1 MVGNEIFAFNALLIL
16 VAVGLF
22 VGVGLPCAIRSE
34 KRGFNN
40 GICPICG
47 KKLEHFDDDSQGGR
61 GYCCPSTTHNYF
73 TWVSY
78 RFIDKNFGKQWN
90 KYEYPKVYQI
100 N

>member
-1 MVGNEIFAFNALLIL
+1 MGGSEIFAFNALIVL

-22 VGVGLPCAIRSE
+22 VGVGLPCAIRNE

-78 RFIDKNFGKQWN
+78 KFIDKKFGK
-90 KYEYPKVYQI
+90 
-100 N
+100 

>member
-1 MVGNEIFAFNALLIL
+1 MVGSEIFAFNALIIL

-73 TWVSY
+73 TSPPPPPPPPP
-78 RFIDKNFGKQWN
+78 FGK
-90 KYEYPKVYQI
+90 
-100 N
+100 

>member
-1 MVGNEIFAFNALLIL
+1 MIGSEIFAFNVLIIL

-47 KKLEHFDDDSQGGR
+47 KKLEHFDDDSQGGVEDIAAHLQHIIISL
-61 GYCCPSTTHNYF
+61 GFHTNSLIKILVNNGTNTN
-73 TWVSY
+73 T
-78 RFIDKNFGKQWN
+78 
-90 KYEYPKVYQI
+90 
-100 N
+100 

>member
-1 MVGNEIFAFNALLIL
+1 MVGSEIFALIIL

-47 KKLEHFDDDSQGGR
+47 EKLEHFDDDSQGVGDIAVHLQHIIISL
-61 GYCCPSTTHNYF
+61 GFHTDLLIKILVNNGTN
-73 TWVSY
+73 T
-78 RFIDKNFGKQWN
+78 NT
-90 KYEYPKVYQI
+90 
-100 N
+100 